1 VTTGRRALTAG
12 LGVVVCAV
20 LAGCTSGPGGEPEER
35 SDAAVGVT
43 AEASG
48 TSPVVFAFVCSG
60 GVSDETETYTT
71 YSAVWDDERTACTA
85 ERITGTEMSSQQ
97 RSAVAA
103 AEGDAT
109 LEELAADCAVRGT
122 GPWVEPVDS
131 ATAARVGES
140 LLRYC
145 PGHPETSRLRAAVA
159 AWRG

>member
-1 VTTGRRALTAG
+1 MITGRRALAAG
-12 LGVVVCAV
+12 LGVVVCGL
-20 LAGCTSGPGGEPEER
+20 LAGCTPSDAEPEER
-35 SDAAVGVT
+35 SDAVAGIT

-48 TSPVVFAFVCSG
+48 TSPVVFAFVCRG
-60 GVSDETETYTT
+60 GVSDRSETYTT
-71 YSAVWDDERTACTA
+71 YSAVWDDDRTDCRA

-109 LEELAADCAVRGT
+109 LEELAATCAVRGT
-122 GPWVEPVDS
+122 GPWADAVGS
-131 ATAARVGES
+131 AAAAHRGAG

-145 PGHPETSRLRAAVA
+145 PGHPETDHLREAIA